1 MEAFH
6 SYRPPVMG
14 TTHMVCAGHYL
25 AAAAGYRILEQGG
38 NAVDAGV
45 AAGIAIN
52 VTIPENTNFGGVAPI
67 MIYLAESDSV
77 VTISGLGRWPRAASI
92 DYFRQNWDNDLPRG
106 ILRAVVP
113 SAPDAW
119 LTAIERYGSMSL
131 EQVIIPALELARD
144 GFPLSS
150 VVRNQMVEEFATE
163 SVWPSNQRIFM
174 PDGQVPAVGEKLVQS
189 ALSHTFERLI
199 EAERAHKG
207 GSRSESIRAA
217 RDYFYK
223 GELAR
228 EMARFSEEQG
238 GLLRYEDLHD
248 FSVGHEAP
256 VKGSFRNFE
265 IYTCGPWCQGP
276 VVAQVLQMLEH
287 DDLKQLRHNSSDY
300 IHLVSQALNLSFSDR
315 EHYFGDPE
323 FVDVPIERLLSAAY
337 TRERRK
343 RIDMRHAFGELP
355 PPGLTTGEVEIH
367 GAKLESSER
376 AGSART
382 DTSYTCA
389 VDRWGNAFSATP
401 SDPNTSNPI
410 IPELGFSLSCRG
422 YQNWLDP
429 AHASSLQPRKRPR
442 LTPNP
447 AIAFKHGK
455 LFMPF
460 GCPGGD
466 AQCQAMV
473 QTFLNI
479 VEFGMNPQVAVE
491 QPRFASWNFPDSFW
505 PHEYLPGRLNLEGR
519 IRADVAKDLEQR
531 GHDIRV
537 VDDWETMDM
546 GVMSAITV
554 DPDSGVLSGGADPRR
569 DTYAIG
575 R

>member
-52 VTIPENTNFGGVAPI
+52 VTLPENTNFGGVAPI
-67 MIYLAESDSV
+67 IIYLAESDSV
-77 VTISGLGRWPRAASI
+77 VTISGLGRWPQAASI
-92 DYFRQNWDNDLPRG
+92 DYFRKLWDNDLPRG

-119 LTAIERYGSMSL
+119 LTALERYGSMSL
-131 EQVIIPALELARD
+131 EQIIAPALELARD
-144 GFPLSS
+144 GFPLSA
-150 VVRNQMVEEFATE
+150 VVRNQMTEEFATQP
-163 SVWPSNQRIFM
+163 VWPSNKRIFM
-174 PDGQVPAVGEKLVQS
+174 PDGQVPEIGKKLVQR
-189 ALSHTFERLI
+189 ALSNTFERLI
-199 EAERAHKG
+199 EAERAHSG
-207 GSRSESIRAA
+207 GSRNESIRAA

-223 GELAR
+223 GDLAH
-228 EMARFSEEQG
+228 EMARFSEDQG

-248 FSVGHEAP
+248 FHVGHEAP
-256 VKGSFRNFE
+256 VKGAFRNYD

-287 DDLKQLRHNSSDY
+287 DDIKQLGHNSSDY

-315 EHYFGDPE
+315 EHYFGDPD

-355 PPGLTTGEVEIH
+355 PPGLTAGEVKIH
-367 GAKLESSER
+367 GAKLESNER
-376 AGSART
+376 AGGART
-382 DTSYTCA
+382 DTSYACV

-401 SDPNTSNPI
+401 SDTNSSNPI

-422 YQNWLDP
+422 YQSWLDP
-429 AHASSLQPRKRPR
+429 AHASSLQAGKRPR

-479 VEFGMNPQVAVE
+479 VEFDMNPQVAVE

-505 PHEYLPGRLNLEGR
+505 PHEYFPGRLNLEGR
-519 IRADVAKDLEQR
+519 IGADVAKDLEQR

-554 DPDSGVLSGGADPRR
+554 DSDSGVLSGGADPRR

>member
-1 MEAFH
+1 
-6 SYRPPVMG
+6 V
-14 TTHMVCAGHYL
+14 
-25 AAAAGYRILEQGG
+25 
-38 NAVDAGV
+38 
-45 AAGIAIN
+45 
-52 VTIPENTNFGGVAPI
+52 
-67 MIYLAESDSV
+67 
-77 VTISGLGRWPRAASI
+77 
-92 DYFRQNWDNDLPRG
+92 
-106 ILRAVVP
+106 
-113 SAPDAW
+113 
-119 LTAIERYGSMSL
+119 
-131 EQVIIPALELARD
+131 
-144 GFPLSS
+144 
-150 VVRNQMVEEFATE
+150 
-163 SVWPSNQRIFM
+163 
-174 PDGQVPAVGEKLVQS
+174 
-189 ALSHTFERLI
+189 
-199 EAERAHKG
+199 
-207 GSRSESIRAA
+207 
-217 RDYFYK
+217 
-223 GELAR
+223 
-228 EMARFSEEQG
+228 
-238 GLLRYEDLHD
+238 
-248 FSVGHEAP
+248 
-256 VKGSFRNFE
+256 
-265 IYTCGPWCQGP
+265 
-276 VVAQVLQMLEH
+276 
-287 DDLKQLRHNSSDY
+287 
-300 IHLVSQALNLSFSDR
+300 
-315 EHYFGDPE
+315 
-323 FVDVPIERLLSAAY
+323 
-337 TRERRK
+337 
-343 RIDMRHAFGELP
+343 
-355 PPGLTTGEVEIH
+355 
-367 GAKLESSER
+367 
-376 AGSART
+376 
-382 DTSYTCA
+382 

-401 SDPNTSNPI
+401 SDPNSSNPI

-422 YQNWLDP
+422 YQSWLDP
-429 AHASSLQPRKRPR
+429 GHTSSLQAGKRPR